1 MRRLA
6 RAHELLDGPLDDP
19 ATLEGNLRDLAR
31 INRLLGG
38 TDLSDRALEVLV
50 GEPADDG
57 RTIALLDVGT
67 GGADIPVALAQRWR
81 SRGRRLEIVG
91 VEDRAEVVDAASRIT
106 PDLTQHHV
114 RLVLAD
120 GRSLPW
126 PDGAFDVAHCS
137 LVLHHLDARGAVGM
151 LREMA
156 RVSSRG
162 IIVNDLARAWLP
174 WVGARLLARVATRNR
189 YTRHDAP
196 LSVRRAWTLKEAR
209 AMLVVAGLRPVAEV
223 NGLLGHRWAIA
234 ARR

>member
-6 RAHELLDGPLDDP
+6 HAQELLDGPLDDV

-31 INRLLGG
+31 VNRLLGG
-38 TDLSDRALEVLV
+38 TSLTDRALEALA
-50 GEPADDG
+50 GEAADAG

-81 SRGRRLEIVG
+81 RRGRRLEVVG
-91 VEDRAEVVDAASRIT
+91 VEDRAEVVHAAGRIT
-106 PDLTQHHV
+106 PDLARHHV

-126 PDGAFDVAHCS
+126 PDGTFDVAHCS
-137 LVLHHLDARGAVGM
+137 LVLHHLDARGAVAM

-156 RVSSRG
+156 RVSTRG
-162 IIVNDLARAWLP
+162 IVVNDLARGWLP
-174 WVGARLLARVATRNR
+174 WIGARLLARVATRNR

-209 AMLVVAGLRPVAEV
+209 AMLAVAGLRPVAESG
-223 NGLLGHRWAIA
+223 GLLGHRWAIA

>member
-6 RAHELLDGPLDDP
+6 RAHELLDGPLGDP
-19 ATLEGNLRDLAR
+19 ATLDGNLRDLAR
-31 INRLLGG
+31 VNRLLGG
-38 TDLSDRALEVLV
+38 TSLTDRALEALA
-50 GEPADDG
+50 GEPADAG

-81 SRGRRLEIVG
+81 RRGRRLEIVG
-91 VEDRAEVVDAASRIT
+91 VEDRAAVVDAAARIT
-106 PDLTQHHV
+106 PDLAQHHV

-120 GRSLPW
+120 GRALPW

-137 LVLHHLDARGAVGM
+137 LVLHHLDARGAVAM

-156 RVSSRG
+156 RVSRRG
-162 IIVNDLARAWLP
+162 IVVNDLARGWLP
-174 WVGARLLARVATRNR
+174 WIGARVLGGLATRNR

-209 AMLVVAGLRPVAEV
+209 AMVVVAGLRPVAEIG
-223 NGLLGHRWAIA
+223 GLVGHRWAIA